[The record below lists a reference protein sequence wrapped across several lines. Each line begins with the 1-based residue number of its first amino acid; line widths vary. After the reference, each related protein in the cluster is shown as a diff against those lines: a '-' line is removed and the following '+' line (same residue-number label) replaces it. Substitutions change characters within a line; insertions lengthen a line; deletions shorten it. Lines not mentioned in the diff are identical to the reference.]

1 MPTVP
6 EKFINKLVLGE
17 EVKFDL
23 TQDDITPDKLRRI
36 SELNA
41 LAAERGQSLAQMA
54 LRWVLRDKR
63 VTSVLVGASS
73 AEQLLDSLGA
83 LDSPDFSSD
92 ELQRIEQIL
101 A

>member
-1 MPTVP
+1 MCIRDSGIPAHSRAARPTGRLRP
-6 EKFINKLVLGE
+6 E
-17 EVKFDL
+17 
-23 TQDDITPDKLRRI
+23 DITPDKLRRI

-83 LDSPDFSSD
+83 LDGPTSHRRSCN
-92 ELQRIEQIL
+92 